1 MPRLHKSYD
10 HFKTLTLN
18 VPSSLALP
26 TLFSVA
32 MWEPLDIPP
41 TPEKSFTDYSRWR
54 LLVNDGGRHTW
65 HYLRTDEEVANWPQ
79 NEVDRFWLGLKTTMP
94 DLPPAKDPLDAAR
107 NGYKFYKELQSHDG
121 HWAGEYGGPM
131 FLLPGLV
138 IGSYVTGMTF
148 TREERLEMIRY
159 LMSRANPE
167 DGGWGIHVEGHS
179 TVFGTGLNYTALRI
193 LGMDKDHPFCVK
205 ARGTLHKLGGA
216 TSIPAWGKFYLS
228 CLNVYDWAGNN
239 PVPAELWLLP
249 EWVPFH
255 PSKWWI
261 HVRNVY
267 IPMSYLYGIRFK
279 MEENDLILSLREE
292 LYPENYYSIDWP
304 AQCNNVN
311 KVDEYAP
318 HTRLLDTLNLA
329 LSSYEHCSFPPLRRA
344 ALSRAYDLIVME
356 DENTS
361 YQTLA
366 PVSKMFNLM
375 ARVAAEGS
383 DSDAWKL
390 HEEKRADFMWMGAE
404 GMMMCGTNGSQLWDT
419 GFITQAL
426 VETGLANDPENKE
439 SLMKALEWLDQ
450 AQMRSNPKHFKEAYR
465 HMTKGAWGF
474 STTEQGYTVSDCT
487 GEGLKSSMYLQ
498 FDLDFTPNL
507 ISKDRMCDAVDVLLS
522 LQNPNGGF
530 ASYELV
536 RGPRWLEWLNPA
548 EVFGNIMTEY
558 CYPECTTST
567 ITSLAI
573 FRKHYPDYRAQDID
587 RTIKAAIKYLHA
599 EQTPEGGWVGSWG
612 ICFTYATQFALES
625 LSLVGETYET
635 SAYSRKACEFLLSH
649 QREDGGWG
657 ESYKSCEQSAW
668 IEHENTQVVQTCW
681 ATMALIYAKYPHAEP
696 IEKAVRLVMSRQKRD
711 GSWPQEAIEGVFN
724 KTCAIAYPNF
734 KFSFPIWMLG
744 KAYYYL
750 QELQSSSG
758 NGVTAKEIVNGKAD
772 GNGVAN
778 GNGKVSGNGYANG
791 RH

>member
-1 MPRLHKSYD
+1 MSAW
-10 HFKTLTLN
+10 T
-18 VPSSLALP
+18 
-26 TLFSVA
+26 
-32 MWEPLDIPP
+32 PLKVGPNADKP
-41 TPEKSFTDYSRWR
+41 FTDYSRWR

-65 HYLRTDEEVANWPQ
+65 HYLRTDEELERWPQ

-94 DLPPAKDPLDAAR
+94 ELPPAKDALDAAR
-107 NGYKFYKELQSHDG
+107 NGYKYYKNLQSHDG

-159 LMSRANPE
+159 LMNRAHPD

-193 LGMDKDHPFCVK
+193 LGVDRDHPVCVR
-205 ARGTLHKLGGA
+205 ARATLHKLGGC
-216 TSIPAWGKFYLS
+216 TSIPAWGKFWLS
-228 CLNVYDWAGNN
+228 LLNCYDWEGNN
-239 PVPAELWLLP
+239 PVPPELWALP
-249 EWVPFH
+249 DWLPFH
-255 PSKWWI
+255 PHRWWI

-267 IPMSYLYGIRFK
+267 IPMSYLYGVRFK

-292 LYPENYYSIDWP
+292 LYPEDYYSVNWP
-304 AQCNNVN
+304 AQRNNIN

-318 HTRLLDTLNLA
+318 HTTLFNTIA
-329 LSSYEHCSFPPLRRA
+329 AILSCYEHCTLPPLRRA
-344 ALSRAYDLIVME
+344 GLERAYKLVVME
-356 DENTS
+356 DENTG
-361 YQTLA
+361 YQTLG
-366 PVSKMFNLM
+366 PVSKMFNLI
-375 ARVAAEGS
+375 ARYHAEGPES
-383 DSDAWKL
+383 YAYKMHSI
-390 HEEKRADFMWMGAE
+390 RRQDFMWIGAE
-404 GMMMCGTNGSQLWDT
+404 GMMMCGTNGSQLWDV

-426 VETGLANDPENKE
+426 VETGLANEEEFKE
-439 SLMKALEWLDQ
+439 SMVKALEWLDQ
-450 AQMRSNPKHFKEAYR
+450 AQIRDNPKHYEEAYR
-465 HMTKGAWGF
+465 HTTKGAWGF

-487 GEGLKSSMYLQ
+487 GEGLKASMYLQ
-498 FDLDFTPNL
+498 FNLDFTPKL
-507 ISKDRMCDAVDVLLS
+507 ISKERMCDAVDVMLS

-558 CYPECTTST
+558 CYPECTTSV

-573 FRKHYPDYRAQDID
+573 FRKHFPEYRKDDIE
-587 RTIKAAIKYLHA
+587 RTMKKAIKYLHE

-612 ICFTYATQFALES
+612 ICFTYATQFATES
-625 LSLVGETYET
+625 LSLVGETYEN
-635 SAYSRKACEFLLSH
+635 SKYLHKACEFLLSH

-668 IEHENTQVVQTCW
+668 IEHENSQVVQTCW
-681 ATMALIYAKYPHAEP
+681 AVMALMYSKYPHPEP
-696 IEKAVRLVMSRQKRD
+696 IERAVRLVMSRQRPD

-744 KAYYYL
+744 KAYHYL
-750 QELQSSSG
+750 
-758 NGVTAKEIVNGKAD
+758 AD
-772 GNGVAN
+772 LKSKRKSN
-778 GNGKVSGNGYANG
+778 GNGHANGY
-791 RH
+791 H